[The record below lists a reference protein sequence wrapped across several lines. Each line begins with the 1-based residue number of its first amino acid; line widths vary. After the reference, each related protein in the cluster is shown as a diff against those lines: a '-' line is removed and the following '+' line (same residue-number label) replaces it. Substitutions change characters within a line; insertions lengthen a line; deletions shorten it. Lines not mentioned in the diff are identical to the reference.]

1 MPTRTENAWKAR
13 GKPPCSPKSTNN
25 VQNNRLKPDP
35 FQNGRNNMTG
45 EGDAKSVSS
54 GMIQIPTSQ

>member
-1 MPTRTENAWKAR
+1 METR
-13 GKPPCSPKSTNN
+13 GKPPCSPKSTNK

-35 FQNGRNNMTG
+35 FQNGRNNMAG